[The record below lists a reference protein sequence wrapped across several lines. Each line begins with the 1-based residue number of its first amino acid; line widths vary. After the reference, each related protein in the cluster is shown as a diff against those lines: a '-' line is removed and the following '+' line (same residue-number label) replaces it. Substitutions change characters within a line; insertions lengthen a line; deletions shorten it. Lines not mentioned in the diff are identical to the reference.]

1 MPKLPVMTAKKL
13 LKVLG
18 KLGFRVDHITGS
30 HFILYND
37 TNRKRVVVP
46 LHLKDLPKGTLMSI
60 LSEADIDKS
69 ELARL
74 VKKQRR

>member
-1 MPKLPVMTAKKL
+1 
-13 LKVLG
+13 
-18 KLGFRVDHITGS
+18 
-30 HFILYND
+30 
-37 TNRKRVVVP
+37 VVVP

-69 ELARL
+69 GLARL